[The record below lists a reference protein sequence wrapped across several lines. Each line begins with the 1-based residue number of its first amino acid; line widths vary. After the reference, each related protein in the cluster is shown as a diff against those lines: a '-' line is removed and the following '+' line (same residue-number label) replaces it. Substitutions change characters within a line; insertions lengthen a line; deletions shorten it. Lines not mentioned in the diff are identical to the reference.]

1 MKLLC
6 KQGNVWAQ
14 AGKEYSVI
22 SQTAYAYIVILES
35 NMPAWVHKSTME
47 YVATGGKAEF
57 EVAQ

>member
-6 KQGNVWAQ
+6 KQGNVWAKE
-14 AGKEYSVI
+14 GKEYSVVAE
-22 SQTAYAYIVILES
+22 TAYVYQVLLES
-35 NMPAWVHKSTME
+35 NMAAWVHKSTME